1 MWDVILLSRNRFY
14 YGCCLRRSLTDAEY
28 PQLLN
33 SITTFIPRQLPL
45 AWQMRT
51 QGTPTTVCR
60 GTPTTVC
67 RGHMHCLPAPSPAAA
82 GRGTL
87 WHQKTVQWKPY
98 NFAISCILH
107 CITGGRTTVKLL
119 SLFTPLT
126 AKWIYLKSL
135 FFFFPSVNSE
145 KLWHRVKCIRFHPSL
160 VPIPAPSWEPLL
172 WLRAEGLRLWW
183 IKHSKLQST
192 HTQTDKENYK
202 YRTGHYGESRDQ
214 VHKTGEK

>member
-60 GTPTTVC
+60 G
-67 RGHMHCLPAPSPAAA
+67 HMHCLPAPSPAAA

-107 CITGGRTTVKLL
+107 RITAGRTTEKLL

-135 FFFFPSVNSE
+135 FFFSPQLTQRNYGIELNASAFIH
-145 KLWHRVKCIRFHPSL
+145 LWFLFQPHPESPFSDL
-160 VPIPAPSWEPLL
+160 ELKVS
-172 WLRAEGLRLWW
+172 
-183 IKHSKLQST
+183 
-192 HTQTDKENYK
+192 DF
-202 YRTGHYGESRDQ
+202 GE
-214 VHKTGEK
+214 